1 METGGTER
9 QMRWEGEQKLE
20 PLSPPAPARP
30 RACTHASPA
39 CTRSARMR
47 SEAQIDRFSRAW
59 LGSPICTRGAR
70 LGWPC
75 RQPNTK
81 GLHPWMRAS
90 ELLKNQLQFS
100 IQIALTNLVQIFD
113 NSSVSRMVRQEC
125 LLVNYFSSRNFACEC
140 DFLPH
145 YTSTQIHYSNQ

>member
-90 ELLKNQLQFS
+90 QVTDLRQDLL
-100 IQIALTNLVQIFD
+100 
-113 NSSVSRMVRQEC
+113 
-125 LLVNYFSSRNFACEC
+125 
-140 DFLPH
+140 
-145 YTSTQIHYSNQ
+145 TSTSQNISGRGHQDKIHCADSACTAECNGSMEHK

>member
-1 METGGTER
+1 METGGTKR

-20 PLSPPAPARP
+20 PLSPPAPACP

-81 GLHPWMRAS
+81 GLHPWMRARCDAG
-90 ELLKNQLQFS
+90 NQTHPKS
-100 IQIALTNLVQIFD
+100 IQCQVTDL
-113 NSSVSRMVRQEC
+113 RQD
-125 LLVNYFSSRNFACEC
+125 LL
-140 DFLPH
+140 
-145 YTSTQIHYSNQ
+145 TSTSQNISGRGHQGKIHCADSACTVSF

>member
-39 CTRSARMR
+39 YTRSARMR

-59 LGSPICTRGAR
+59 LRSPICTRGAR

-75 RQPNTK
+75 RQPNTT
-81 GLHPWMRAS
+81 GLHPWIRARCDAG
-90 ELLKNQLQFS
+90 NQTHPLEHC
-100 IQIALTNLVQIFD
+100 IKTRIP
-113 NSSVSRMVRQEC
+113 RRQGVVYRHISFFKDRENP
-125 LLVNYFSSRNFACEC
+125 LYATEFT
-140 DFLPH
+140 
-145 YTSTQIHYSNQ
+145 TSL